1 MDFSHWDELIIG
13 SSRRLCALAGPTRRF
28 VLRNLI
34 EREIYDRSLR
44 SGGLRNPK
52 PYRQSHE
59 MSACRSSPRPNPL
72 PGEGPKFLRLQKKPC
87 TALYVFYTYKN
98 RLLLVATSSNPPVS
112 EVRGKLREANSNSN
126 ESRHLSPTQGA
137 VPCAHH
143 VYISMAVPTPTQ
155 PGRPTGRVH
164 SLIIDNFKVRPG
176 SLRGPHPLSLLLSSL
191 PRSSQSY
198 KGKEIIG
205 PFKDFTTIIGPNG
218 SGKSNL
224 MDAISFVLGV
234 RSSVLRGSSLG
245 ELIYSSGTSGGS
257 PDNDRAEVTLVFEHG
272 TGESKDQLLFSRA
285 IVPSSNATGFVSQYR
300 LDGKAVSA
308 EAYNLKLE
316 SFGILVKARNFL
328 VFQGDI
334 ENVAQMSPKDLTN
347 LFETIS
353 GSVAYKKEFEAAEA
367 RLKDAE
373 SSMAVVFSKRKA
385 IMAEKRQKKEQKT
398 EAEKHMALMTQLEEM
413 KIKKILWKLYHLI
426 EDQRKAEE
434 ALAGLKQQLGLS
446 EKEVKVAEEN
456 AEKKKRKHAGVAKEA
471 LLIDKKIR
479 KKKNEMEKKSPEMIK
494 IKEQIAHI
502 ERRIKAVTREQEAVR
517 AKGQEHAT
525 RMSNLKTQLAQ
536 LKDAQAQVDQEIE
549 SNRKSQLSLSPDL
562 LKEYADIKRT
572 YGGKAAALEAELA
585 SLQASA
591 QADEESLRMINDA
604 NASID
609 KRIEHLEESLEK
621 DAAKMEAAKATLE
634 KVESDR
640 AAMLKQRDDLR
651 SEHRAVEAKK
661 SHLERKLEET
671 EGTLRDAKAESKQSQ
686 REEAMRSLVAELRRE
701 NPSSV
706 YGIVTDLADPTSAKY
721 KLAMSVVMGRD
732 IDSVV
737 VDTPETAM
745 KCIEKVKQRRLPP
758 MTFLPADTIRLREV
772 NPALRTLGGTS
783 KLAIDCLNIKDE
795 RATRAFKSICADALL
810 CDSVE
815 EARRLAYDGAVRQ
828 RVIALDGTAFLKNG
842 LITGGM
848 TSAMED
854 RAKKWDQEK
863 VGKLKEAR
871 NGLAKELLALPQ
883 LRDVTQKLQAAEAR
897 SARLDNEK
905 NYATAELKSLK
916 EKLKESNAN
925 IAALSK
931 EKASKEPAAN
941 SLRKQIS
948 KLNAKIDEIRAKMDV
963 IANTC
968 FKDFVKKI
976 GVSSI
981 KEYEEKHLKAVER
994 LTERR
999 AAIISQYSRVENQL
1013 EYESSSNQ
1021 DQIMAKVT
1029 KELKSLEK
1037 ARADLEKEASG
1048 FDAANK
1054 KAKEELIELGKEC
1067 DKLKTSLSV
1076 LDGEMKEMKEHA
1088 RKATDALAAKHR
1100 EISTLEMRV
1109 EQIKM
1114 QQNDQMEAADLENVI
1129 LPIKT
1134 ATSGAG
1140 KRRRGQ
1146 DAAQASTSTSS
1157 AFGTRKTDDLDFSSL
1172 GRDDMLRDSASQYS
1186 RETEMSAAID
1196 ELAAQLASMAPNLKA
1211 VEQFEEIKRR
1221 EREQM
1226 EEVEH
1231 TKRNAKEIEDEYN
1244 RLRQLRFDLFNAA
1257 LTHISECIDP
1267 IYKELTRSN
1276 LHPSGG
1282 QAYLSPE
1289 NAEEPFSGGIKFSA
1303 MPPTKRFRDME
1314 QLSGGE
1320 KTVAALALLFAVHSF
1335 HPSPFFVLDEIDAA
1349 LDSSN
1354 VARVALYLRS
1364 KTRANSQG
1372 AFQGIVISLK
1382 DVFYANADAL
1392 VGVCRAKSTNS
1403 STTLTF
1409 DLEKFE
1415 APVM

>member
-1 MDFSHWDELIIG
+1 
-13 SSRRLCALAGPTRRF
+13 
-28 VLRNLI
+28 
-34 EREIYDRSLR
+34 
-44 SGGLRNPK
+44 
-52 PYRQSHE
+52 
-59 MSACRSSPRPNPL
+59 
-72 PGEGPKFLRLQKKPC
+72 
-87 TALYVFYTYKN
+87 
-98 RLLLVATSSNPPVS
+98 
-112 EVRGKLREANSNSN
+112 
-126 ESRHLSPTQGA
+126 
-137 VPCAHH
+137 
-143 VYISMAVPTPTQ
+143 MAVPASAQ
-155 PGRPTGRVH
+155 PPAPPTGRVH
-164 SLIIDNFKVRPG
+164 SLIIDNFK
-176 SLRGPHPLSLLLSSL
+176 
-191 PRSSQSY
+191 SY
-198 KGKEIIG
+198 KGKEVIG

-245 ELIYSSGTSGGS
+245 ELIYSSGNAQSG
-257 PDNDRAEVTLVFEHG
+257 PEEDRAEVTLVFEHG
-272 TGESKDQLLFSRA
+272 TREPKEQLRFSRA
-285 IVPSSNATGFVSQYR
+285 IVPSSSGTGFASQYR

-353 GSVAYKKEFEAAEA
+353 GSAAHKKAYEAAEA

-398 EAEKHMALMTQLEEM
+398 EAEKHMALMAQLEEM
-413 KIKKILWKLYHLI
+413 KIKKILWKLYHLM
-426 EDQRKAEE
+426 EDQRQAEE
-434 ALAGLKQQLGLS
+434 ALSGLRQQLGEA
-446 EKEVKVAEEN
+446 EKEVKAAEDS
-456 AEKKKRKHAGVAKEA
+456 AEKKKRRHAGVAKEA

-502 ERRIKAVTREQEAVR
+502 ERRIKAVTREQEGVR
-517 AKGQEHAT
+517 AKAQDHAA
-525 RMSNLKTQLAQ
+525 RMNNLKTQLAQ
-536 LKDAQAQVDQEIE
+536 LKDAQAQVDTEIE
-549 SNRKSQLSLSPDL
+549 TNKRSQLSLSPDL
-562 LKEYADIKRT
+562 LREYADIKRA

-604 NASID
+604 NLSID

-621 DAAKMEAAKATLE
+621 DAAKMDAAKATLE
-634 KVESDR
+634 KLDVDR
-640 AAMLKQRDDLR
+640 AAVLKQRDDLR
-651 SEHRAVEAKK
+651 SERRAVEAKK
-661 SHLERKLEET
+661 SQLERKLEET

-686 REEAMRSLVAELRRE
+686 REEAMRGLVSELKRE
-701 NPSSV
+701 HPSSV

-737 VDTPETAM
+737 VDTPATAM

-810 CDSVE
+810 CDSVD
-815 EARRLAYDGAVRQ
+815 EARRLAYDGVVRQ

-871 NGLAKELLALPQ
+871 NGLAKELLGLPQ
-883 LRDVTQKLQAAEAR
+883 LRDVTQKLQSAEAR

-905 NYATAELKSLK
+905 NYASAELKSLK
-916 EKLKESNAN
+916 DKLKESNAS

-931 EKASKEPAAN
+931 EKASKEPTSN
-941 SLRKQIS
+941 KLRKQMS
-948 KLNAKIDEIRAKMDV
+948 KRNAKIDEVKAKMDV
-963 IANTC
+963 IAGIC

-981 KEYEEKHLKAVER
+981 KEYEEKHLKAVEC

-1021 DQIMAKVT
+1021 DQSMSKIS
-1029 KELKSLEK
+1029 KELKSLGN
-1037 ARADLEKEASG
+1037 ARADLEKEAAG
-1048 FDAANK
+1048 FEAANRK
-1054 KAKEELIELGKEC
+1054 SKEELIQLGKEC
-1067 DKLKTSLSV
+1067 DKLKKSLSM
-1076 LDGEMKEMKEHA
+1076 LDGEMKELKEHA
-1088 RKATDALAAKHR
+1088 RKATDALAARHR
-1100 EISTLEMRV
+1100 EISTLEMKV
-1109 EQIKM
+1109 DQIKM
-1114 QQNDQMEAADLENVI
+1114 QQSDQLEAADLENVI

-1134 ATSGAG
+1134 ASTG

-1146 DAAQASTSTSS
+1146 DAAQASTSAS
-1157 AFGTRKTDDLDFSSL
+1157 AFGNRRTDDLDFSSL
-1172 GRDDMLRDSASQYS
+1172 GSDDLLRDSASQYS

-1226 EEVEH
+1226 EEVER
-1231 TKRNAKEIEDEYN
+1231 TKRGAKEIEDEYN

-1257 LTHISECIDP
+1257 LSHISECIDP

-1289 NAEEPFSGGIKFSA
+1289 NIEEPFSGGIKFSA

-1364 KTRANSQG
+1364 KTRANSRG

-1392 VGVCRAKSTNS
+1392 VGVCRARSTNS

-1409 DLEKFE
+1409 DLDKFTDP
-1415 APVM
+1415 AIGA

>member
-1 MDFSHWDELIIG
+1 
-13 SSRRLCALAGPTRRF
+13 
-28 VLRNLI
+28 
-34 EREIYDRSLR
+34 
-44 SGGLRNPK
+44 
-52 PYRQSHE
+52 
-59 MSACRSSPRPNPL
+59 
-72 PGEGPKFLRLQKKPC
+72 
-87 TALYVFYTYKN
+87 
-98 RLLLVATSSNPPVS
+98 
-112 EVRGKLREANSNSN
+112 
-126 ESRHLSPTQGA
+126 
-137 VPCAHH
+137 
-143 VYISMAVPTPTQ
+143 MAVPAPTQ
-155 PGRPTGRVH
+155 PDAPPTGRVH
-164 SLIIDNFKVRPG
+164 SLIIDNFK
-176 SLRGPHPLSLLLSSL
+176 
-191 PRSSQSY
+191 SY
-198 KGKEIIG
+198 KGKEVIG

-245 ELIYSSGTSGGS
+245 ELIYSSGNAQSG
-257 PDNDRAEVTLVFEHG
+257 PEEDRAEVTLVFEHG
-272 TGESKDQLLFSRA
+272 AGEYKDQLRFSRA
-285 IVPSSNATGFVSQYR
+285 IVPSSGGTGFASQYR

-308 EAYNLKLE
+308 EAYNVKLE

-353 GSVAYKKEFEAAEA
+353 GSAAHKKAYEAAEA

-398 EAEKHMALMTQLEEM
+398 EAEKHIALMAQLEEM
-413 KIKKILWKLYHLI
+413 KIKKILWRLYHLM
-426 EDQRKAEE
+426 EDEKKAEE
-434 ALAGLKQQLGLS
+434 ALSVLRQQMGAA
-446 EKEVKVAEEN
+446 EKEVKAAEDN

-502 ERRIKAVTREQEAVR
+502 ERRVKAVTREQEGVR
-517 AKGQEHAT
+517 AKAQDHAA
-525 RMSNLKTQLAQ
+525 RMSNLKTQMNQ
-536 LKDAQAQVDQEIE
+536 LKDAQAQVDAEIE
-549 SNRKSQLSLSPDL
+549 SNKRSQLSLSPDL
-562 LKEYADIKRT
+562 LKEYADIKRE

-591 QADEESLRMINDA
+591 QADDESLRMINDA
-604 NASID
+604 NLSID

-621 DAAKMEAAKATLE
+621 DAAKMKAAQVTLE
-634 KVESDR
+634 KLDADR
-640 AAMLKQRDDLR
+640 AAVLKHRDDLR
-651 SEHRAVEAKK
+651 SERRAVEAKK
-661 SHLERKLEET
+661 SQLERKLEET
-671 EGTLRDAKAESKQSQ
+671 EGTLRDAKADSKQSQ
-686 REEAMRSLVAELRRE
+686 REEAMRSLVTELKLE

-737 VDTPETAM
+737 VDTPATAM
-745 KCIEKVKQRRLPP
+745 KCIEKVRQRRLPP

-772 NPALRTLGGTS
+772 NPALRTQGGTS

-795 RATRAFKSICADALL
+795 RATRAFKSICADAML
-810 CDSVE
+810 CDSVD

-871 NGLAKELLALPQ
+871 NGLAKELLGLPQ
-883 LRDVTQKLQAAEAR
+883 LRDVTQKLQSAEAR
-897 SARLDNEK
+897 STRLDNEK
-905 NYATAELKSLK
+905 NYASAELKSLK
-916 EKLKESNAN
+916 DKLKESNAS

-941 SLRKQIS
+941 KLRKQMS
-948 KLNAKIDEIRAKMDV
+948 KLNDRIDEVNAKMDA

-976 GVSSI
+976 GVGSI
-981 KEYEEKHLKAVER
+981 KEYEEKHLKAVEC

-1021 DQIMAKVT
+1021 DQSMSKVS

-1037 ARADLEKEASG
+1037 ARAELEKEAAG
-1048 FDAANK
+1048 FEAANK
-1054 KAKEELIELGKEC
+1054 KAKEELIQMGKEC
-1067 DKLKTSLSV
+1067 DKLKKSLSM
-1076 LDGEMKEMKEHA
+1076 LDGEMKEMKELA
-1088 RKATDALAAKHR
+1088 RKATDALAARHR
-1100 EISTLEMRV
+1100 EISTLEMNV
-1109 EQIKM
+1109 DQIKM
-1114 QQNDQMEAADLENVI
+1114 QQSDQLEAADLENVI

-1134 ATSGAG
+1134 AASTG

-1146 DAAQASTSTSS
+1146 VVAQASTS

-1172 GRDDMLRDSASQYS
+1172 CSDDLLRDSASQYN
-1186 RETEMSAAID
+1186 RGTEMSAAID

-1226 EEVEH
+1226 EEVER
-1231 TKRNAKEIEDEYN
+1231 TKRGAKEIEDEYN

-1257 LTHISECIDP
+1257 LMHISECIDP

-1289 NAEEPFSGGIKFSA
+1289 NTEEPFSAGIKFSA

-1349 LDSSN
+1349 LDSAN

-1364 KTRANSQG
+1364 KTRANSRG
-1372 AFQGIVISLK
+1372 SFQGIVISLK

-1392 VGVCRAKSTNS
+1392 VGVCRARSTNS

-1409 DLEKFE
+1409 DLDKFSDPTIG
-1415 APVM
+1415 A

>member
-1 MDFSHWDELIIG
+1 
-13 SSRRLCALAGPTRRF
+13 
-28 VLRNLI
+28 
-34 EREIYDRSLR
+34 
-44 SGGLRNPK
+44 
-52 PYRQSHE
+52 
-59 MSACRSSPRPNPL
+59 
-72 PGEGPKFLRLQKKPC
+72 
-87 TALYVFYTYKN
+87 
-98 RLLLVATSSNPPVS
+98 
-112 EVRGKLREANSNSN
+112 
-126 ESRHLSPTQGA
+126 
-137 VPCAHH
+137 
-143 VYISMAVPTPTQ
+143 MAVPSPAQ
-155 PGRPTGRVH
+155 PPALPTGRVH
-164 SLIIDNFKVRPG
+164 SLIIDNFK
-176 SLRGPHPLSLLLSSL
+176 
-191 PRSSQSY
+191 SY
-198 KGKEIIG
+198 KGKEVIG

-245 ELIYSSGTSGGS
+245 ELIYSSGNAQSG
-257 PDNDRAEVTLVFEHG
+257 PEEDRAEVTLVFEYG
-272 TGESKDQLLFSRA
+272 TGEEKDQLRFSRA
-285 IVPSSNATGFVSQYR
+285 IVPSSSGTGFASQYR

-353 GSVAYKKEFEAAEA
+353 GSAAHKKAYEAAET

-398 EAEKHMALMTQLEEM
+398 EAEKHIGLMAQLEEM
-413 KIKKILWKLYHLI
+413 KIKKILWKLYHLM
-426 EDQRKAEE
+426 EDQKKAEE
-434 ALAGLKQQLGLS
+434 GLSGLRQQLGVA
-446 EKEVKVAEEN
+446 EKEVKAAEDN

-471 LLIDKKIR
+471 LLVDKKIR

-502 ERRIKAVTREQEAVR
+502 ERRIKAVTREQEGVR
-517 AKGQEHAT
+517 AKAQDHSA
-525 RMSNLKTQLAQ
+525 RMNNLKTQMAQ
-536 LKDAQAQVDQEIE
+536 LKDAQAQVDTEIE
-549 SNRKSQLSLSPDL
+549 SNKKSQLSLSPDL
-562 LKEYADIKRT
+562 LKEYADIKRA

-604 NASID
+604 NLSID
-609 KRIEHLEESLEK
+609 RRIEHLGESLEK

-634 KVESDR
+634 KLDVDR
-640 AAMLKQRDDLR
+640 KAVLKQRDDLR
-651 SEHRAVEAKK
+651 SERRAVEAKK
-661 SHLERKLEET
+661 SQLERKLEET

-686 REEAMRSLVAELRRE
+686 REEAMRGLVTELKRE

-737 VDTPETAM
+737 VDTPATAM

-772 NPALRTLGGTS
+772 NPALRTQGGTS

-795 RATRAFKSICADALL
+795 RATRAFKSICADAML
-810 CDSVE
+810 CDSVD

-871 NGLAKELLALPQ
+871 NGLAKELLGLPQ
-883 LRDVTQKLQAAEAR
+883 LREVTQKLQSAEAR

-905 NYATAELKSLK
+905 NYASAELKSLRD
-916 EKLKESNAN
+916 KLKESNAS

-931 EKASKEPAAN
+931 EKGSKEPAAN
-941 SLRKQIS
+941 ELRKQMS
-948 KLNAKIDEIRAKMDV
+948 KLYARIDEVKAKMDV
-963 IANTC
+963 IAGNC

-1021 DQIMAKVT
+1021 DQSMAKVA
-1029 KELKSLEK
+1029 KELKSLEN
-1037 ARADLEKEASG
+1037 ARADLEKEAAG
-1048 FDAANK
+1048 FEAANK
-1054 KAKEELIELGKEC
+1054 KSKEELIQLGKEC
-1067 DKLKTSLSV
+1067 DKLKKSLSV
-1076 LDGEMKEMKEHA
+1076 LDSEMKEMKEHA
-1088 RKATDALAAKHR
+1088 RKATDALAARHR
-1100 EISTLEMRV
+1100 EISTLEMNV

-1114 QQNDQMEAADLENVI
+1114 QQNDQLEAADLENVI

-1134 ATSGAG
+1134 AASTG

-1146 DAAQASTSTSS
+1146 DAAQASTSTS
-1157 AFGTRKTDDLDFSSL
+1157 AFGNRKTDDLDFSSL
-1172 GRDDMLRDSASQYS
+1172 DSDDLLRDSASQYN
-1186 RETEMSAAID
+1186 REAEMSAAID

-1221 EREQM
+1221 ERQQM
-1226 EEVEH
+1226 EEVERS
-1231 TKRNAKEIEDEYN
+1231 KRGAKEIEDEYN

-1289 NAEEPFSGGIKFSA
+1289 NTEEPFSGGIKFSA

-1364 KTRANSQG
+1364 KTRANSRG

-1409 DLEKFE
+1409 DLDKFSDP
-1415 APVM
+1415 AIGA

>member
-1 MDFSHWDELIIG
+1 M
-13 SSRRLCALAGPTRRF
+13 
-28 VLRNLI
+28 V
-34 EREIYDRSLR
+34 
-44 SGGLRNPK
+44 
-52 PYRQSHE
+52 
-59 MSACRSSPRPNPL
+59 
-72 PGEGPKFLRLQKKPC
+72 
-87 TALYVFYTYKN
+87 
-98 RLLLVATSSNPPVS
+98 
-112 EVRGKLREANSNSN
+112 
-126 ESRHLSPTQGA
+126 GA
-137 VPCAHH
+137 
-143 VYISMAVPTPTQ
+143 TPTQ
-155 PGRPTGRVH
+155 TQPTQAPSGRVH
-164 SLIIDNFKVRPG
+164 ELVIDNFK
-176 SLRGPHPLSLLLSSL
+176 
-191 PRSSQSY
+191 SY
-198 KGKEIIG
+198 RGKEVIG

-245 ELIYSSGTSGGS
+245 ELIHSSGAAKTAQEDSLPSS
-257 PDNDRAEVTLVFEHG
+257 PDKDRAEVTLVFEHG
-272 TGESKDQLLFSRA
+272 AGETKEKLRFSRA
-285 IVPSSNATGFVSQYR
+285 IVPSSSGSGFVSQYR

-353 GSVAYKKEFEAAEA
+353 GSAGYRKEYEAAEE

-413 KIKKILWKLYHLI
+413 KIKRILWKLYHLV
-426 EDQRKAEE
+426 EDQRIAEKGLLGLKKQLSAAEKDVKAAEGKAEE
-434 ALAGLKQQLGLS
+434 
-446 EKEVKVAEEN
+446 
-456 AEKKKRKHAGVAKEA
+456 KKRKHAGVAKEA

-479 KKKNEMEKKSPEMIK
+479 KKKAEMEKKNPEIIK
-494 IKEQIAHI
+494 IKEQIAHM
-502 ERRIKAVTREQEAVR
+502 ERRIKAATREQDAVK
-517 AKGQEHAT
+517 AKSQEHAA
-525 RMSNLKTQLAQ
+525 RVANLKTQLAQ
-536 LKDAQAQVDQEIE
+536 LKDAQTQVDNEIE
-549 SNRKSQLSLSPDL
+549 TSKRSQLSLSPDL
-562 LKEYADIKRT
+562 LKEYADIKRE
-572 YGGKAAALEAELA
+572 YGGRAAALEAELA
-585 SLQASA
+585 SLQASV
-591 QADEESLRMINDA
+591 QADEESLRIINDS
-604 NASID
+604 NTSID
-609 KRIEHLEESLEK
+609 KRIEHLQESLEK
-621 DAAKMEAAKATLE
+621 DAAKMEAAKATME
-634 KVESDR
+634 KLDGDR
-640 AAMLKQRDDLR
+640 AAVLKQREDLQ
-651 SEHRAVEAKK
+651 SERRAVEAKK
-661 SHLERKLEET
+661 SQLERKLEET
-671 EGTLRDAKAESKQSQ
+671 EGTLREAKAESKQSQ
-686 REEAMRSLVAELRRE
+686 REEAMRNLVSELRRE
-701 NPSSV
+701 YPSSV
-706 YGIVTDLADPTSAKY
+706 YGIVTDLADPTSGKY

-758 MTFLPADTIRLREV
+758 MTFLPADTIRMREV
-772 NPALRTLGGTS
+772 NPALRTLGGSS
-783 KLAIDCLNIKDE
+783 KLAIDCLKIKDE
-795 RATRAFKSICADALL
+795 RATRAFKAICADALL
-810 CDSVE
+810 CDSVD
-815 EARRLAYDGAVRQ
+815 EARRLAYDGTVRQ
-828 RVIALDGTAFLKNG
+828 RVVALDGTAFLKNG

-854 RAKKWDQEK
+854 RARKWDQER

-871 NGLAKELLALPQ
+871 NGIAKELLALPQ
-883 LRDVTQKLQAAEAR
+883 LRDVTQKLQSAEAR
-897 SARLDNEK
+897 SVRIDNEK
-905 NYATAELKSLK
+905 NYAAAELKSLK
-916 EKLKESNAN
+916 DKLKESNSN

-931 EKASKEPAAN
+931 EKASKEPTAN
-941 SLRKQIS
+941 ALRKQMA
-948 KLNAKIDEIRAKMDV
+948 KRNQKIDDVKAKMDA
-963 IANTC
+963 IADSC

-999 AAIISQYSRVENQL
+999 TAIISQYSRVENQL
-1013 EYESSSNQ
+1013 EYESSSNHAQ
-1021 DQIMAKVT
+1021 SMDKVA

-1037 ARADLEKEASG
+1037 ARSDLEKEAAG
-1048 FDAANK
+1048 FDSANK
-1054 KAKEELIELGKEC
+1054 KSKEELILLGKEC
-1067 DKLKTSLSV
+1067 DKLKEALSV
-1076 LDGEMKEMKEHA
+1076 LDGEMKETREHA
-1088 RKATDALAAKHR
+1088 RKATDALASRHR
-1100 EISTLEMRV
+1100 EISTLENKV

-1114 QQNDQMEAADLENVI
+1114 QQSDQLEAADLENVI

-1134 ATSGAG
+1134 STNASG

-1146 DAAQASTSTSS
+1146 DAPETSTSGAAVVVS
-1157 AFGTRKTDDLDFSSL
+1157 GNQKTDDLDFSSL
-1172 GRDDMLRDSASQYS
+1172 GSDDLLRDSASQYS

-1196 ELAAQLASMAPNLKA
+1196 ELAAQLTSMAPNLKA

-1226 EEVEH
+1226 EEVERA
-1231 TKRNAKEIEDEYN
+1231 KADAKEIEEEYN

-1289 NAEEPFSGGIKFSA
+1289 NTEEPFSGGIKFSA

-1354 VARVALYLRS
+1354 VARVALYLRN
-1364 KTRANSQG
+1364 KTRTGSHG

-1382 DVFYANADAL
+1382 DVFYEKADAL
-1392 VGVCRAKSTNS
+1392 VGVCRKRSTGAS
-1403 STTLTF
+1403 ATLTF
-1409 DLEKFE
+1409 DLDKFE
-1415 APVM
+1415 PPVGA

>member
-1 MDFSHWDELIIG
+1 M
-13 SSRRLCALAGPTRRF
+13 AGVTPT
-28 VLRNLI
+28 
-34 EREIYDRSLR
+34 
-44 SGGLRNPK
+44 
-52 PYRQSHE
+52 
-59 MSACRSSPRPNPL
+59 
-72 PGEGPKFLRLQKKPC
+72 
-87 TALYVFYTYKN
+87 
-98 RLLLVATSSNPPVS
+98 
-112 EVRGKLREANSNSN
+112 
-126 ESRHLSPTQGA
+126 PT
-137 VPCAHH
+137 
-143 VYISMAVPTPTQ
+143 PTPTQ
-155 PGRPTGRVH
+155 AATAAPSGRVH
-164 SLIIDNFKVRPG
+164 SLVIDNFK
-176 SLRGPHPLSLLLSSL
+176 
-191 PRSSQSY
+191 SY
-198 KGKEIIG
+198 GGQQVIG

-245 ELIYSSGTSGGS
+245 ELIHVSST
-257 PDNDRAEVTLVFEHG
+257 DNDRNTAAGKEKEADRAEVTLVFEHG
-272 TGESKDQLLFSRA
+272 PARSSAEGQGDRAQLRFSRA
-285 IVPSSNATGFVSQYR
+285 IVPSSSGSGFVSQYR

-308 EAYNLKLE
+308 EAYNRKLE

-353 GSVAYKKEFEAAEA
+353 GSAGYRKEYEAAEE

-398 EAEKHMALMTQLEEM
+398 EAEKHMALMAQLEEM
-413 KIKKILWKLYHLI
+413 KIKKILWKLYHLV

-434 ALAGLKQQLGLS
+434 GLLGLKKELS
-446 EKEVKVAEEN
+446 AAEKEVKTAEKNAEE
-456 AEKKKRKHAGVAKEA
+456 KKRKHAGVAKEA

-479 KKKNEMEKKSPEMIK
+479 KKKGEMEKKSPEMIK
-494 IKEQIAHI
+494 IKEQIAHL
-502 ERRIKAVTREQEAVR
+502 ERRIKAVVREQDAVK

-525 RMSNLKTQLAQ
+525 RVANLKTQMAQ

-549 SNRKSQLSLSPDL
+549 QNKRSQLSLSPDL
-562 LKEYADIKRT
+562 LKEYADIKRE
-572 YGGKAAALEAELA
+572 YGGRAAALEAELA

-591 QADEESLRMINDA
+591 QADEESLRIINDS
-604 NASID
+604 NTSID

-621 DAAKMEAAKATLE
+621 DAAKMEAAKASVE
-634 KVESDR
+634 KLGADR
-640 AAMLKQRDDLR
+640 EAVLKQRDDLQ
-651 SEHRAVEAKK
+651 SERRAVEAKK
-661 SHLERKLEET
+661 SQLERKLEET
-671 EGTLRDAKAESKQSQ
+671 EGTLREAKAESKQSQ
-686 REEAMRSLVAELRRE
+686 REEAMRSLVAELKRE

-706 YGIVTDLADPTSAKY
+706 YGIVTDLADPTSSKY

-745 KCIEKVKQRRLPP
+745 RCIERVKQRRLPP
-758 MTFLPADTIRLREV
+758 MTFLPADTIRTREV
-772 NPALRTLGGTS
+772 NPALRTLGGSS
-783 KLAIDCLNIKDE
+783 KLAIDCLKIKDE

-810 CDSVE
+810 CDSVD
-815 EARRLAYDGAVRQ
+815 EARRLAYDGTVRQ
-828 RVIALDGTAFLKNG
+828 RVVAQDGTAFLKNG

-848 TSAMED
+848 TSAMEN
-854 RAKKWDQEK
+854 RAKKWDQAR
-863 VGKLKEAR
+863 VGKLKETR

-883 LRDVTQKLQAAEAR
+883 VRDVTQKLQSAEAR
-897 SARLDNEK
+897 AVRLDNEK

-916 EKLKESNAN
+916 DKLKESNAN

-931 EKASKEPAAN
+931 EKASKEPAATA
-941 SLRKQIS
+941 LKKQMA
-948 KLNAKIDEIRAKMDV
+948 KRNKKIDEVKARMDA
-963 IANTC
+963 IADTC
-968 FKDFVKKI
+968 FRDFVKKI

-981 KEYEEKHLKAVER
+981 KEYEEKYLKAVER

-1021 DQIMAKVT
+1021 DQSTAKVA

-1037 ARADLEKEASG
+1037 ARSDLEKEAAS
-1048 FDAANK
+1048 FDATSK
-1054 KAKEELIELGKEC
+1054 KSKEELVQLGKEC
-1067 DKLKTSLSV
+1067 DKLKESLSV
-1076 LDGEMKEMKEHA
+1076 LDGEMKVMKEHV
-1088 RKATDALAAKHR
+1088 RKATDALAARRR

-1109 EQIKM
+1109 DQIKM
-1114 QQNDQMEAADLENVI
+1114 QQNDQLEAADLENVI

-1134 ATSGAG
+1134 TSTKASG

-1146 DAAQASTSTSS
+1146 DAAEASTSAAS
-1157 AFGTRKTDDLDFSSL
+1157 AASAGASGSGNRKTDDLDFSSL
-1172 GRDDMLRDSASQYS
+1172 GSDDLLRDSASQYG

-1196 ELAAQLASMAPNLKA
+1196 ELNAQLTSMAPNLKA

-1226 EEVEH
+1226 EEVER
-1231 TKRNAKEIEDEYN
+1231 TKRDAKEIEDEYN

-1289 NAEEPFSGGIKFSA
+1289 NTEEPFSGGIKFSA

-1354 VARVALYLRS
+1354 VARVALYLRN
-1364 KTRANSQG
+1364 KTRAGTRG

-1382 DVFYANADAL
+1382 DVFYEKADAL
-1392 VGVCRAKSTNS
+1392 VGVCRERSTGAS
-1403 STTLTF
+1403 ATLTF
-1409 DLEKFE
+1409 DLGRFE
-1415 APVM
+1415 APIGA